1 MPVGPTAKMAVL
13 QAGIDHYHTARLAC
27 LMWRF
32 YAVLFGVVIRT
43 SVIQAEWPIP
53 TADGTTWQY
62 ALTREGETEP
72 VTLTRQVFAPK
83 SPEEQNTLRIET
95 AINGVAHSTE
105 FLKNEGKV
113 ILATAQRGEGG
124 STEAFDPPITILPGE
139 LSFGAEWKYRGSVA
153 GLDLNLPLKI
163 VGEGEIEVP
172 AGKFRALHF
181 RGEKNDGFLTVADFW
196 FVRGVGSIKET
207 ATQRSPGGDLL
218 SRNTIELVKLPAPH
232 QAEPAEKKKLE
243 ASVSTSSEGDPVNVV
258 SDDALQIVARWRGHG
273 LRRNARVRAVWI
285 AQDTGIAPIDY
296 KVDEA
301 TAIAP
306 IGGAFGK
313 FTLSR
318 PPDGWATGKYRV
330 EFYVDDKLTETVDLT
345 ITPSSP
351 RSRSILDF

>member
-1 MPVGPTAKMAVL
+1 MSRFC
-13 QAGIDHYHTARLAC
+13 GIL
-27 LMWRF
+27 L
-32 YAVLFGVVIRT
+32 GVVIGA
-43 SVIQAEWPIP
+43 SVTQAEWPIP

-72 VTLTRQVFAPK
+72 GTLTRRVFAPK
-83 SPEEQNTLRIET
+83 SPDEQNTLWIET

-105 FLKNEGKV
+105 FLKNEGKA

-124 STEAFDPPITILPGE
+124 STEAFDPPITILPGD
-139 LSFGAEWKYRGSVA
+139 LSFGAEWKYRGPVA

-163 VGEGEIEVP
+163 IGEGEIEVP
-172 AGKFRALHF
+172 AGKFRAMHF

-207 ATQRSPGGDLL
+207 VTQRSPGGDLL
-218 SRNTIELVKLPAPH
+218 SRNTIELVKLPALH
-232 QAEPAEKKKLE
+232 QTEPVAGKKKLE
-243 ASVSTSSEGDPVNVV
+243 ASVSTSSNGDPVNVV
-258 SDDALQIVARWRGHG
+258 SADALQIVARWRGHG

-285 AQDTGIAPIDY
+285 AQDTGVAPIDF

-318 PPDGWATGKYRV
+318 PPNGWATGKYRV
-330 EFYVDDKLTETVDLT
+330 EFYIDDELTETVDLT

-351 RSRSILDF
+351 RSRSISDF